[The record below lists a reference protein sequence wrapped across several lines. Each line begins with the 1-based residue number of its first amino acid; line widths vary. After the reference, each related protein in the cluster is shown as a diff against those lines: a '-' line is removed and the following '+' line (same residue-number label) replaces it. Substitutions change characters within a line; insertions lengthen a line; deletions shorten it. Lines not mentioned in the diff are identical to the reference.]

1 MSLSCLSQA
10 VPHHLSL
17 PGEKWLSQNLTLHRF
32 QCSLPFA
39 CSPASSPFLSCLAQ
53 PSILKSCLPCRDA
66 EAHPG
71 VHNGMTKSFCIP
83 PSVSLCLLGAAEV
96 SPCMRTHAIP
106 KPAEWTMLRAVGTG
120 CTPSPGPLHREPRCA
135 VAVEIACTVARQLE
149 HLPLPTAMPRNPEL
163 SSLPLPFSAWQRWLL
178 ASFVP
183 WHGGGLW
190 VLALQ
195 NKKSPRG
202 DANGTDGN
210 EFRAEGV
217 KLVGDRL
224 QRK

>member
-17 PGEKWLSQNLTLHRF
+17 LGEKWLSQNLTFHHF

-96 SPCMRTHAIP
+96 SPCIRTHGIP

-120 CTPSPGPLHREPRCA
+120 CTPRPGPLHREPRCA

-163 SSLPLPFSAWQRWLL
+163 SSLPLPFLCLAEMALSQLRSMARRW
-178 ASFVP
+178 AV
-183 WHGGGLW
+183 
-190 VLALQ
+190 
-195 NKKSPRG
+195 
-202 DANGTDGN
+202 
-210 EFRAEGV
+210 GV
-217 KLVGDRL
+217 NPTK
-224 QRK
+224 QEKPTW